1 MTDGV
6 KPVKGPRWT
15 QKRLVDM
22 LIECYGPSARGPVD
36 VAAVAAHVDVTP
48 ATVRRWLHNPDGP
61 PSRTPA
67 RVPPDRIRQL
77 QRAPDA
83 AEEEQER
90 RYLYAL
96 RAIDMI
102 AHGETIPPWRNQ
114 GYLDEHTVAVIAVH
128 AKPWQQVVFTK
139 ANHRAMTAIH
149 RRGKLVSTVVVPNRF
164 HAIAV
169 TNFVMVRQQEWRV
182 YPAENQLDIGRTQ
195 VWMADAPAVDLD
207 ALAAKVAGVAAAV
220 AG

>member
-77 QRAPDA
+77 QRAPDT

-90 RYLYAL
+90 RYLYCPFSL
-96 RAIDMI
+96 ILG
-102 AHGETIPPWRNQ
+102 HS
-114 GYLDEHTVAVIAVH
+114 H
-128 AKPWQQVVFTK
+128 
-139 ANHRAMTAIH
+139 
-149 RRGKLVSTVVVPNRF
+149 
-164 HAIAV
+164 
-169 TNFVMVRQQEWRV
+169 
-182 YPAENQLDIGRTQ
+182 
-195 VWMADAPAVDLD
+195 
-207 ALAAKVAGVAAAV
+207 
-220 AG
+220 